1 MKIPGLERKR
11 QMIKSLSL
19 SDRNGWTDFREQKKE
34 IFMAQFTLTNMVMIQ
49 DRESGKVLVQDRIL
63 SYPGI
68 AFPGG
73 HVENGESIYDSAVR
87 EIREETGYE
96 IRNLKSCG
104 FIYWDDINGDKY
116 FTYFYKTS
124 DYEGSCVNETREG
137 KVFWVDPKELPR
149 MKLAPNMD
157 KYMKMFFGNYSEC
170 YARVSEGQLLE
181 IQYR

>member
-1 MKIPGLERKR
+1 
-11 QMIKSLSL
+11 
-19 SDRNGWTDFREQKKE
+19 
-34 IFMAQFTLTNMVMIQ
+34 MAQFTLTNMVMIQ
-49 DRESGKVLVQDRIL
+49 DKNSGQVLVQDRIL

-73 HVENGESIYDSAVR
+73 HVEAGESIYDSAVR
-87 EIREETGYE
+87 EIKEETGYE

-104 FIYWDDINGDKY
+104 FIYCDSTNGDKY

-137 KVFWVDPKELPR
+137 KVFWVDLEEMSQ

-157 KYMKMFFGNYSEC
+157 KYMKMFFGNYLEC
-170 YARVSEGQLLE
+170 YVREEEGREME
-181 IQYR
+181 IRYR